1 MQTTIHRHARHARP
15 TALAAAAVLALAS
28 CAGDASDEDAAAPAD
43 EPSETALLDPA
54 GLAETAPESFRVN
67 FETTK
72 GAFVV
77 EVVRAWSP
85 NGADRFYTLVKHG
98 YYDDVRIFRVVPGFV
113 AQFGLHGDP
122 AVSSAWRNVAIMD
135 DPVVESNVRGTVTF
149 AKTGAPNSRTTQ
161 LFINFGDNSRLDAD
175 GFAPFG
181 RVVEGMD
188 EVVDHFHSG
197 YGEGV
202 SQPSAQR
209 QGNAYLD
216 QNHPELDRIETAVL
230 VDPAGG

>member
-1 MQTTIHRHARHARP
+1 MKQKSCHARP
-15 TALAAAAVLALAS
+15 TPLVAVAALALAS
-28 CAGDASDEDAAAPAD
+28 CAGDAGDDAAPAE
-43 EPSETALLDPA
+43 EPARDILLDPVA
-54 GLAETAPESFRVN
+54 LAETAPETFQAR

-85 NGADRFYTLVKHG
+85 NGADRFYSLVKHG
-98 YYDDVRIFRVVPGFV
+98 YYDDVRVFRVIDGFV

-122 AVSSAWRNVAIMD
+122 AVASAWRNVAIMD

-149 AKTGAPNSRTTQ
+149 AKSSAPNSRTTQ
-161 LFINFGDNSRLDAD
+161 IFVNYGDNSRLDED

-188 EVVDHFHSG
+188 EVVDQFHSG
-197 YGEGV
+197 YGNQV
-202 SQPSAQR
+202 SQPQAMA

-216 QNHPELDRIETAVL
+216 ENHPELDRIVAATL
-230 VDPAGG
+230 VAPAGE